1 MLGLEKS
8 LRDNVFQPFLQ
19 ADKLLLF
26 SGEKWSP
33 EKLNDLFKL
42 VKVRLGN
49 EPQMKGS
56 ENPSTQ
62 KL

>member
-49 EPQMKGS
+49 EPQMKES